1 LKKTREENPC
11 ESHKLAAIDYRFW
24 SVFHFQFY
32 SFVPSGKNKI
42 VAMKWIDWD
51 HFERVGAGRPEAEEV
66 LEIVKKWQIKDLMSF
81 KHDWNTEVIAQFQA
95 TFFYDVDEDAIH
107 WMTEGVH
114 YKVNFTILADCL
126 ALVIRIEGQTSFTMK
141 GTRRLTCGCL

>member
-1 LKKTREENPC
+1 
-11 ESHKLAAIDYRFW
+11 
-24 SVFHFQFY
+24 
-32 SFVPSGKNKI
+32 
-42 VAMKWIDWD
+42 
-51 HFERVGAGRPEAEEV
+51 
-66 LEIVKKWQIKDLMSF
+66 MSF

-141 GTRRLTCGCL
+141 GTRRLTCGCLS